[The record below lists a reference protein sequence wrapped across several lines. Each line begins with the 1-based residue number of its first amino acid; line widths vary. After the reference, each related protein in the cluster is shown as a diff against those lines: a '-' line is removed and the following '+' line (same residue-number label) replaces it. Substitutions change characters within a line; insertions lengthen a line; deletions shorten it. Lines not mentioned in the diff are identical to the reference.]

1 MAPLIDLESAREIF
15 THRLPPWLDF
25 LDELEAQ
32 GGQLQFKPELG
43 HYLKANHLESY
54 PLLYQRLPLLL
65 GNARLAIE
73 RSVGADL
80 VLPGTD
86 ISLATA
92 QDRGR
97 LMIEVLGDLDELDP

>member
-65 GNARLAIE
+65 E
-73 RSVGADL
+73 
-80 VLPGTD
+80 
-86 ISLATA
+86 
-92 QDRGR
+92 
-97 LMIEVLGDLDELDP
+97 